1 MFFSCLSIAL
11 VDANSPAGESRTRIS
26 GIVNFVNGNLRPVK
40 SDVDGDLSLWY
51 KQNSRV
57 YVEQGHACFSSPQY
71 EKKVQKKRFGTVIRS
86 AYTGLSRMMRGE
98 AEAAQQ
104 FILSRVSDSGHGE
117 TTEEDKMA

>member
-1 MFFSCLSIAL
+1 M
-11 VDANSPAGESRTRIS
+11 
-26 GIVNFVNGNLRPVK
+26 NGNLRPVK

-57 YVEQGHACFSSPQY
+57 YVEQGHACFLNPQY